1 MFVSN
6 PTQNEAVGKERLMI
20 DLLIAVVFLIML
32 IGPCL
37 AAMHSGVHQGGD
49 VSAPGRAPKRS
60 KIAVYSL
67 REKPFR

>member
-6 PTQNEAVGKERLMI
+6 PTQNESEGKERVMI

-32 IGPCL
+32 IAPCL

-49 VSAPGRAPKRS
+49 VNAPGRAPKRS
-60 KIAVYSL
+60 RITAYSL